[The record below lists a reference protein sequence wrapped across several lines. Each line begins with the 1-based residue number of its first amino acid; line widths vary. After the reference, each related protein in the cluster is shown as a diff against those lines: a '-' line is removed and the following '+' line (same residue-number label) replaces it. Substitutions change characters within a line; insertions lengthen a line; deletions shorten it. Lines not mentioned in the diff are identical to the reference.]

1 MPACDRLLLTA
12 RDGAALEAVE
22 ADLAALR
29 APRLPDDAAAMAQ
42 LLAQRALWGQ
52 GAGQAG
58 PHDAGDVWSGIRA
71 SDHHLAAT
79 GRSYWWCETPRG
91 ATSVIS
97 LAGLPDPETFAF
109 MLTGA
114 IPADTP

>member
-1 MPACDRLLLTA
+1 MA
-12 RDGAALEAVE
+12 RDGAPLEAVE

-29 APRLPDDAAAMAQ
+29 APRLPEEAGQMAQ
-42 LLAQRALWGQ
+42 LLAQRSLWGQ

-58 PHDAGDVWSGIRA
+58 PPHDDDDVWSGIRA

-79 GRSYWWCETPRG
+79 GRSYWWCEGAGG

-97 LAGLPDPETFAF
+97 LAGLPDAETFAF
-109 MLTGA
+109 MLTDA
-114 IPADTP
+114 IPPAAPQTGA